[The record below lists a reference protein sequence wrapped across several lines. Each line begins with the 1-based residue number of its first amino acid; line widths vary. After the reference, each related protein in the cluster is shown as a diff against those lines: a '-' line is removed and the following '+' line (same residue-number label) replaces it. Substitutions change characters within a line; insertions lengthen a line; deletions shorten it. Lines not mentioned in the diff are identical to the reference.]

1 MRVKAAHCA
10 LTLIGL
16 LLAAGPAAADPA
28 LWRISDSDSEIYLF
42 GTVHIL
48 PPELEWQT
56 PALIAAFD
64 QAETVWFEAP
74 ANDPEGQL
82 QNALLMVSLGMNPAG
97 QALSSQLSPEGREA
111 LAAFAESTGM
121 PLAALEPMRP
131 WLAAVTLTATYVQAQ
146 GYDPLS
152 GVEARLWPLARE
164 RGKEIDYFETIEQQ
178 VRFFADLPK
187 EVEVGL
193 FEQTLLEYNGASD
206 LLDSLVGAWQ
216 EGNVTEIDRLINGEM
231 RAEAPEIYEVVIT
244 RRNQAWVGRIQE
256 LLEGSGTHF
265 IALGAGHMAG
275 GDGVVGLL
283 RARGVEVAG
292 P

>member
-1 MRVKAAHCA
+1 
-10 LTLIGL
+10 
-16 LLAAGPAAADPA
+16 
-28 LWRISDSDSEIYLF
+28 
-42 GTVHIL
+42 
-48 PPELEWQT
+48 
-56 PALIAAFD
+56 
-64 QAETVWFEAP
+64 
-74 ANDPEGQL
+74 
-82 QNALLMVSLGMNPAG
+82 
-97 QALSSQLSPEGREA
+97 
-111 LAAFAESTGM
+111 M